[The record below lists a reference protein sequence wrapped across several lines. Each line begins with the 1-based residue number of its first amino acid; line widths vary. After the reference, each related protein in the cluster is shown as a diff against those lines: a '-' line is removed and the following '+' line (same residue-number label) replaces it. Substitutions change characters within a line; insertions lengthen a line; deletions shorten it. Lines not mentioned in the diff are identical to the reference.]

1 MGNHRMGSCGCSRSS
16 ALSQTNTDT
25 AEMLRGL
32 FCCCWNFVF
41 FLVNVVQHAHFY
53 LNLVW
58 TLCCISTIRFWYRNV
73 NGCPHLCQTRF
84 FFLVFSF
91 ETACFFHT
99 LIRSRP
105 HALVKG
111 TCASHVCN
119 ICLQFAKHLCGMEA
133 ACLSSG
139 QRVSAVYPHSCI
151 LGLVECWNADLQS
164 VHWERGCASEP
175 AQTGSCLWSFRI
187 YSRRNTNRNTISRSW
202 PVVVITLIT
211 LICAHDCRRHLIYKP
226 HWTKKVAIVTT
237 AQQVRQAHVWDVFVC
252 VRVCG
257 CVWER
262 VCV

>member
-1 MGNHRMGSCGCSRSS
+1 MLKKLCT
-16 ALSQTNTDT
+16 LTDKHWYCRN
-25 AEMLRGL
+25 AERAFLL
-32 FCCCWNFVF
+32 LLKLCF
-41 FLVNVVQHAHFY
+41 FLVVRCTTCPFLSQLG
-53 LNLVW
+53 LNPLSHLHNQVLVPECKW
-58 TLCCISTIRFWYRNV
+58 LPPFVPDMVY
-73 NGCPHLCQTRF
+73 
-84 FFLVFSF
+84 SF

-175 AQTGSCLWSFRI
+175 AQTGSSLWSFRI

-226 HWTKKVAIVTT
+226 HWTEKVAIVTT
-237 AQQVRQAHVWDVFVC
+237 AQ
-252 VRVCG
+252 
-257 CVWER
+257 
-262 VCV
+262 